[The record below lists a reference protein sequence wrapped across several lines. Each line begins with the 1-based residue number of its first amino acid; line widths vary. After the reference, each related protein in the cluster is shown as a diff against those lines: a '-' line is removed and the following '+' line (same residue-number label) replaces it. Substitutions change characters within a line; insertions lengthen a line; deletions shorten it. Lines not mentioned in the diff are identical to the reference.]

1 MKSLALAALIAATP
15 LAAQTM
21 DVRAI
26 PAPPRP
32 DGSKPAF
39 SGSVWAGDT
48 LYISGVIDAKPDV
61 SGEEAAKTA
70 LAAFKGLVEA
80 AGAKMDDVV
89 WLQVFCTDLALY
101 PTFNRLYVAEFKGP
115 LPARAFIG
123 TDKLLN
129 GSRFEIMGVA
139 VKR

>member
-1 MKSLALAALIAATP
+1 MKSLALAAALCLTP
-15 LAAQTM
+15 LVAQAMDIRHVAA
-21 DVRAI
+21 
-26 PAPPRP
+26 PARP
-32 DGSKPAF
+32 DGSQPAF

-48 LYISGVIDAKPDV
+48 LYISGVIDGQPALTGDA
-61 SGEEAAKTA
+61 AAK
-70 LAAFKGLVEA
+70 AAMDSFKGLVEA

-89 WLQVFCTDLALY
+89 WVQVFCTDLALY
-101 PTFNRLYVAEFKGP
+101 AGFNTLYAGYFKGP
-115 LPARAFIG
+115 LPARAFVG

>member
-1 MKSLALAALIAATP
+1 MKSLALAALLALAP
-15 LAAQTM
+15 LAAHAVE
-21 DVRAI
+21 VRAV

-32 DGSKPAF
+32 DGAQPAF

-48 LYISGVIDAKPDV
+48 LYVSGVIDGQPDA
-61 SGEEAAKTA
+61 SGEAAAKAA
-70 LAAFKGLVEA
+70 LAAFKGLVTT
-80 AGAKMDDVV
+80 AGATMDDLV
-89 WLQVFCTDLALY
+89 WVQVFCTDLSLY
-101 PTFNRLYVAEFKGP
+101 GAFNSLYTAEFKGP